1 MKIYTRQGDSGTT
14 GILGKDRLSKADLRI
29 ECIGSVDELNAAL
42 ALAEVAAPEMLWP
55 LLRHVQHELFT
66 IGSHLAA
73 PDEAA
78 FAQILPPITD
88 EMTARLEREID
99 AAEAEAG
106 PLQQFILSGGC
117 EAAARLHLA
126 RAICRRAERHV
137 VALAESQGL
146 NPQIAKYLNR
156 LADWLFM
163 HARYANKLCG
173 VKDVPWQ
180 KQQKT

>member
-1 MKIYTRQGDSGTT
+1 MKIYTRQGDNGTT

-29 ECIGSVDELNAAL
+29 ECIGTVDELNAAMG
-42 ALAEVAAPEMLWP
+42 LAETVTPDALRP
-55 LLRHVQHELFT
+55 LLRQVQHELFT

-73 PDEAA
+73 VDEAA

-88 EMTARLEREID
+88 EMITRLEREID
-99 AAEAEAG
+99 VAEAQAG
-106 PLQQFILSGGC
+106 PLQHFILSGGC

-137 VALAESQGL
+137 VALTESQSL
-146 NPQIAKYLNR
+146 NPQVCKYLNR

-163 HARYANKLCG
+163 HARYANRLCG

-180 KQQKT
+180 KQQRT